1 MRFYRTASKVRSRMK
16 ALFWIGLALVVCW
29 GILWLGLKIAV
40 GAIHLMLI
48 LGALLIGWGLLHRRF
63 SSRHGI

>member
-1 MRFYRTASKVRSRMK
+1 MRSTAQLPSTWAMK
-16 ALFWIGLALVVCW
+16 AVYWIGLAMVVCW

-48 LGALLIGWGLLHRRF
+48 LGALLIGWGLLHRQF